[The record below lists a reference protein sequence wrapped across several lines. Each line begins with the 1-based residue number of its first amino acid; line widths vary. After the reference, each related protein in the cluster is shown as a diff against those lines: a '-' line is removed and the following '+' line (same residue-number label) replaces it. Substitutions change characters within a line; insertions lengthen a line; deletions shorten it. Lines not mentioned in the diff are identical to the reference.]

1 MSLRKR
7 KDQSEGYEEMQVKI
21 LRSNPTTGED
31 PYWQTYKVP
40 MQTGESVSVLSLLQS
55 IFENQDPSL
64 AFIGPCEKGLCGICT
79 VVVDGDPC
87 LSCKTF
93 VNSDITIEPLKGFKI
108 IRDLVVDRK
117 TRILHILSN
126 SIT

>member
-21 LRSNPTTGED
+21 LRSNATRGEGSF
-31 PYWQTYKVP
+31 WQTYKVP
-40 MQTGESVSVLSLLQS
+40 VPNWESVSVLSLLRS

-79 VVVDGDPC
+79 VVVNGEPR

-93 VNSDITIEPLKGFKI
+93 VTNDITIEPMKGFKI

-117 TRILHILSN
+117 IRF
-126 SIT
+126 